1 VSQFALPPKA
11 HPGSIVAA
19 VLIGVWAVAVTAL
32 VQVVT
37 WVIEQAVIIQ
47 GLPWPAWAPVLTGWL
62 NALLVGVPA
71 VLLAL
76 IPRAPVIRVTGR
88 VWTTGAL
95 VLGVCAT
102 ARAVPV
108 EQNEVY
114 LLLLTTLAT
123 VLALAARRP
132 RTVPGPPAEHGPDG
146 IEPGPP
152 TGSRPDGT
160 GREALPYGVAAGL
173 AALLPWLCLGALGG
187 AVETGLAVTAAAA
200 LGWLA
205 AALLD
210 RDFWTRFTGSGWR
223 RVGLGG
229 LVAGVTLALLGAG
242 TGAGG
247 LRLAEMLVLSPLGF
261 AAAALARRA
270 PGRRASPALAVLIG
284 LAALGPLAF
293 VEPVQTSLVLGVRD
307 VGYWALIAAAG
318 SLLVGL
324 LFGLGY
330 GLGLRR
336 PPARPV
342 GVVTVLVMVAA
353 GLVGYLTVG
362 HPGSYGDRLFV
373 VMKAQAGLAGL
384 DAIGDVKQRRT
395 EAYHRLVDTAERT
408 QAPLRGTLSQLHL
421 GYTPF
426 YLVNGLEVDGD
437 AAVRAWLSRRSDVDR
452 VLLSPRLRPLPSAA
466 TPMTGRATAD
476 GAPQW
481 NIKMI
486 KADQVWAAG
495 DTGAGIVIGA
505 SDSGVDAGHPA
516 LAGGFRGGADSWYDP
531 WHGSSTPAD
540 HGGHGTHTL
549 GTALGRGGIG
559 VAPGAQWIG
568 CVNLDRN
575 MANPPYYLRCLQF
588 MLAPFRHGG
597 DPLRDGRPDRGADVL
612 TNSWGCPALEG
623 CDARALRPAID
634 ALTAAGIFVVAAAG
648 NSGPSCATITDP
660 PAPYPDTF
668 TVGAV
673 DRNGVVAPFS
683 SRGPAGT
690 VSKPD
695 VTAPGTAILSA
706 LPGGGYGT
714 LDGTS
719 MAAPH
724 VAGVVA
730 LMWAANPR
738 LVGDVGRTAQIL
750 RQTASPAT
758 GTGGCGP
765 GDDAGAGIVDAAAAV
780 RAAQVG

>member
-1 VSQFALPPKA
+1 VSQFAPPQKVRT
-11 HPGSIVAA
+11 GSIVAA
-19 VLIGVWAVAVTAL
+19 ALIGVWTVAVTLL

-37 WVIEQAVIIQ
+37 WMVEQFVIVQ
-47 GLPWPAWAPVLTGWL
+47 GLTWPAWAAPLSGWL

-76 IPRAPVIRVTGR
+76 IPRAPVVRVAGR
-88 VWTTGAL
+88 VWTAGAL
-95 VLGVCAT
+95 ALGICGT
-102 ARAVPV
+102 ARAVPI
-108 EQNEVY
+108 EQNELY
-114 LLLLTTLAT
+114 LLLLTSLAT
-123 VLALAARRP
+123 LLALAARRLPDRP
-132 RTVPGPPAEHGPDG
+132 RLSTEHGPDG
-146 IEPGPP
+146 
-152 TGSRPDGT
+152 TDRQ
-160 GREALPYGVAAGL
+160 ALPYGIAAGL

-187 AVETGLAVTAAAA
+187 VLETGLAVTAAAA

-205 AALLD
+205 ATLLD
-210 RDFWTRFTGSGWR
+210 RAFWARFTGSGWR
-223 RVGLGG
+223 RIGLGG

-242 TGAGG
+242 TGASGVH
-247 LRLAEMLVLSPLGF
+247 LAEMLVLPPLGF
-261 AAAALARRA
+261 AAALLTRRA
-270 PGRRASPALAVLIG
+270 PRRRASPALAAMIG
-284 LAALGPLAF
+284 LAAAGPLAF
-293 VEPVQTSLVLGVRD
+293 VEPVQTSLVLGMRD

-336 PPARPV
+336 LPARPV
-342 GVVTVLVMVAA
+342 AAVTVLVMVAA
-353 GLVGYLTVG
+353 SLVGYLTVG
-362 HPGSYGDRLFV
+362 HPGGYGDRLFV
-373 VMKAQAGLAGL
+373 VMRAQASLAGL

-395 EAYHRLVDTAERT
+395 EAYHRLVDTAERS
-408 QAPLRGTLSQLHL
+408 QAPLRRTLSRLHL
-421 GYTPF
+421 GYQPF

-437 AAVRAWLSRRSDVDR
+437 AAVRVWLSRRSDVDR
-452 VLLSPRLRPLPSAA
+452 VLLSPRTRPLPVAA
-466 TPMTGRATAD
+466 APMTGHATVD
-476 GAPQW
+476 GSPQW

-486 KADQVWAAG
+486 KANQVWAAG

-516 LAGGFRGGADSWYDP
+516 LAGSFRGGPDSWYDP
-531 WHGSSTPAD
+531 WQGSSTPTD

-575 MANPPYYLRCLQF
+575 LGNPAYYLGCLQF

-597 DPLRDGRPDRGADVL
+597 DPLRDGRPDRAADVL

-634 ALTAAGIFVVAAAG
+634 VLTAAGIFVVAAAG
-648 NSGPSCATITDP
+648 NSGPNCATITDP

-673 DRNGVVAPFS
+673 DRNGAVASFS

-690 VSKPD
+690 ISKPD
-695 VTAPGTAILSA
+695 LTAPGTAVLSA
-706 LPGGGYGT
+706 LPGGGYAT

-719 MAAPH
+719 MATPH

-758 GTGGCGP
+758 ATGHCGP
-765 GDDAGAGIVDAAAAV
+765 DDDAGAGIVDAAAAV